1 VRRDCAALFTAEK
14 RAALSRRTPGRRFA
28 PRRIVIPITFPKIV
42 RESVNTLTSAPSNR
56 GKEESTMKR
65 TVLSFCLGGLLLAG
79 CTATVA
85 APGPPPPPR
94 VERVTV
100 SPGPNYVRVPGHWR
114 WNGRRYVW
122 IDGHWAVRRR

>member
-1 VRRDCAALFTAEK
+1 
-14 RAALSRRTPGRRFA
+14 
-28 PRRIVIPITFPKIV
+28 
-42 RESVNTLTSAPSNR
+42 
-56 GKEESTMKR
+56 MKR
-65 TVLSFCLGGLLLAG
+65 TVLSLCLGGVLLAG

-100 SPGPNYVRVPGHWR
+100 SPGPSYVRVPGHWR

-122 IDGHWAVRRR
+122 IEGHWAVRRR